1 MKADKAGGAGQNKE
15 AAVVPRGTVG
25 GDGDTLSGAL
35 AVLWATTE
43 GTCQ

>member
-25 GDGDTLSGAL
+25 DGDTLSGAL